1 MQPQPKHRHTIS
13 ASTQFWKLL
22 ERRLHP
28 HRGVLR
34 LHGMGLQAPRH
45 LPKKTTIRSCHARQ
59 PFSSAT
65 PFSGT
70 KQHSSDLLCSYS
82 KDYHSPPCLRHL
94 ISRREGNHSTKS
106 HSTLR
111 TLTLIPSFTS
121 AAYLPHVADA
131 STRSLKPPI
140 APLQEKLEF
149 YSI

>member
-22 ERRLHP
+22 ESRLHP
-28 HRGVLR
+28 QRGVLR
-34 LHGMGLQAPRH
+34 LHSMGLQAPLH
-45 LPKKTTIRSCHARQ
+45 LLKQTTIRSCHARR

-82 KDYHSPPCLRHL
+82 KDYHSPPCLWHL
-94 ISRREGNHSTKS
+94 ISRRESNHSSTS

-111 TLTLIPSFTS
+111 TVTLIPSFTS

-131 STRSLKPPI
+131 STRSLKPPR
-140 APLQEKLEF
+140 APLKEKLEF